1 MGTPPNRGT
10 RMSKSMAALVKPKV
24 KAQGVW
30 CHGTL
35 LKIVRLRSTST
46 IGQLHRA
53 GDSCQQKTFCR
64 EAKLNNKRHVYCT
77 VVTKEKHRDPR
88 TLSRTIQEVKDIFA
102 QKGKELPDQ
111 LLVFAAC
118 SQNHVSLGFSMF
130 GGGSGVLFSLPSAPE
145 ADNCVRG
152 KQELANASLLE
163 LVDQL
168 EKNEACLDQLRQ
180 SGSHPW
186 SPLVT
191 WICCCFLAHRT
202 HALIDWNL
210 LLQHR
215 SQLRP
220 TVWPPGYLL

>member
-1 MGTPPNRGT
+1 MGTPP
-10 RMSKSMAALVKPKV
+10 KSGYPDVKIYGSFGE
-24 KAQGVW
+24 AQGKGPGRLVSW
-30 CHGTL
+30 HPI
-35 LKIVRLRSTST
+35 KIVRLRSTST

-130 GGGSGVLFSLPSAPE
+130 GGGSGVLFSLPSA
-145 ADNCVRG
+145 
-152 KQELANASLLE
+152 
-163 LVDQL
+163 
-168 EKNEACLDQLRQ
+168 LR
-180 SGSHPW
+180 
-186 SPLVT
+186 LT
-191 WICCCFLAHRT
+191 TA
-202 HALIDWNL
+202 
-210 LLQHR
+210 
-215 SQLRP
+215 
-220 TVWPPGYLL
+220 